1 MTCHSSRAEKTGV
14 EPRTAQCSKQDARE
28 AGSRRIAVYRLTGAL
43 RDFGWTPVAA
53 PTGHGEADCGTWT
66 SPTGTARLA
75 LRGPDDEVP
84 AEILRVEVTG
94 GLDTSRP
101 WRLSGVWLPDLVP
114 ALLAAAVQTSWPAPD
129 PIAALQGDWWRE
141 HYISRPPGEFY
152 VDRYLQS
159 DGTER
164 GVIDEI
170 IWCISAEE
178 SQDPDYACGWHLC
191 VAYGFDLHADLATP
205 RHVVTALAI
214 ALNCAEH
221 RYRWP

>member
-1 MTCHSSRAEKTGV
+1 MTRKPAHAEKTGV
-14 EPRTAQCSKQDARE
+14 EPRTASCSEQNARD
-28 AGSRRIAVYRLTGAL
+28 AGSRRIAVYQLTRAL

-53 PTGHGEADCGTWT
+53 PTGRAAPEADCATWT
-66 SPTGTARLA
+66 SPAGTARLT
-75 LRGPDDEVP
+75 LRGLADQVP
-84 AEILRVEVTG
+84 PEILDLEIAG
-94 GLDTSRP
+94 GIDTPRP
-101 WRLSGVWLPDLVP
+101 WRLTGVWLPVLVP
-114 ALLAAAVQTSWPAPD
+114 ALLAAAVQTPWPAPD

-141 HYISRPPGEFY
+141 HQISRPPCAFY

-170 IWCISAEE
+170 IWRIAAEE

-191 VAYGFDLHADLATP
+191 VAYGFALHADLATP

-214 ALNCAEH
+214 ALNCAER
-221 RYRWP
+221 RYR